1 MPADAFTS
9 PYVDVDEWR
18 EAPHPHHYVH
28 GGFTGTDTRF
38 SVYFP
43 PPAEYGDRFITVV
56 EGGQAGHEVRA
67 AKLTGDALPSIAWA
81 FSCGAYLVES
91 NGGHIA
97 SGAVALTQVR
107 HDIAVTAYE
116 ATAAATRYARE
127 LATERYGRRP
137 RYGYVIGGSGGGRA
151 LVALENT
158 QGIWDGV
165 VQYINAA
172 GHGISMPS
180 VLSNAVRV
188 LGSDVSTVAA
198 AFEPGGDGDPFRGL
212 TAHQREAL
220 ATLYRSGF
228 QPGGEFQL
236 EHPEPELGVMLILS
250 SLARDF
256 DAAYFEEFWT
266 VPGYEGADGALAAE
280 VVDEVLTVDAVV
292 TAADFGGAD
301 RLTIDRM
308 ARRVGL
314 TDGTAVG
321 IRARGVSLR
330 HRGAA
335 ITMLSGTAAQRPLVC
350 LGVIGDVLIL
360 DFANSSDLT
369 GIQPGD
375 SVHIDNRHFLAY
387 CYSYR
392 HQIDVDAPESRQFM
406 VGGVPI
412 YPQQEIGVQDVLVG
426 VRLKAEFDGKAIYVG
441 SVNDSMSSPIGWP
454 VTYAGQVR
462 AKLGAAAADRMR
474 VWLNEHSTHI
484 QASDRPPGKP
494 PVATTRLVD
503 WIGSV
508 EQAMLDLINWVE
520 QGAAPPADT
529 HFAFDDGRI
538 VLAEEARDRTG
549 IQPVVSATANGSVAT
564 SVAVG
569 EPVRLAVHAEAPPG
583 AGRIVR
589 LEWDFDGDGTWP
601 YDDPA
606 VDGSSTSIECE
617 VFHSFAYPGTYFP
630 AVRATLHREGVVRPA
645 HGAIPNLARVRV
657 DVRSASNLTEA
668 EHAR

>member
-1 MPADAFTS
+1 MPADALTS
-9 PYVDVDEWR
+9 PHIDVGEGR

-28 GGFTGTDTRF
+28 GGFAGTDTRF
-38 SVYFP
+38 SVNFP
-43 PPAEYGDRFITVV
+43 TPAEYADRFITVV

-97 SGAVALTQVR
+97 SGAVALTQIR

-188 LGSDVSTVAA
+188 LGADIRSVAA
-198 AFEPGGDGDPFRGL
+198 AFEPGADRDPFRGL
-212 TAHQREAL
+212 SAYQREAL

-236 EHPEPELGVMLILS
+236 EHPEPELAVMLILS

-256 DAAYFEEFWT
+256 DSAYFEEFWS
-266 VPGYEGADGALAAE
+266 VPGYEGADGALGAD
-280 VVDEVLTVDAVV
+280 VVDETLIVEAVV
-292 TAADFGGAD
+292 TAADFDGAD

-314 TDGTAVG
+314 TDDTAVG
-321 IRARGVSLR
+321 IRSAGVSLR

-335 ITMLSGTAAQRPLVC
+335 MTMLSGTAAQRPLVC
-350 LGVIGDVLIL
+350 LGVIGDALIL

-375 SVHIDNRHFLAY
+375 TLHIDNRHFLAY

-426 VRLKAEFDGKAIYVG
+426 VRLRAEFDGKAIYVG

-474 VWLNEHSTHI
+474 VWLNEHATHS
-484 QASDRPPGKP
+484 QASDRPPGNP

-503 WIGSV
+503 WIGWV

-520 QGAAPPADT
+520 HGAAPPADT
-529 HFAFDDGRI
+529 RFVFEDGRI
-538 VLAEEARDRTG
+538 VLAEDAQERAG

-564 SVAVG
+564 AVG
-569 EPVRLAVHAEAPPG
+569 VGGLVRLSAHAEAPPG
-583 AGRIVR
+583 AGTIVR
-589 LEWDFDGDGTWP
+589 LEWDFDGVGTWP
-601 YDDPA
+601 HEDPA
-606 VDGSSTSIECE
+606 VDGSSSSIECD
-617 VFHSFAYPGTYFP
+617 VVHTFAHPGTYFP
-630 AVRATLHREGVVRPA
+630 AVRATVHREGVLRPM

-657 DVRSASNLTEA
+657 DVRGASTLTEA
-668 EHAR
+668 EQPR